1 MLVGA
6 ILQLL
11 WTISGNMRSICE
23 RFIEDHLHHSM
34 PMIVVEVNVQ

>member
-34 PMIVVEVNVQ
+34 HMIVVEVNVQ